1 MKKFLLVA
9 VMAIMS
15 LGAWAQ
21 QGQAAVGINLNVSP
35 CLEKGASLTNFG
47 LAAKFQYNLLD
58 ALRGEVQA
66 AYDFKSKG
74 FSVFT
79 GALNFHYL
87 FNIGDKF
94 KLYPIAGIGYG
105 NVKYSESETY
115 EGHKFSVSE
124 SEGKFLVNA
133 GVGGEIDINRHFA
146 VSLEVK
152 YQYMKH
158 FQRLPISLGAVY
170 KF

>member
-1 MKKFLLVA
+1 MKKFVFA
-9 VMAIMS
+9 MVMALMS

-21 QGQAAVGINLNVSP
+21 QGQAAAGINLNVTP

-47 LAAKFQYNLLD
+47 IAAKFQYNFLD

-74 FSVFT
+74 CSVFT
-79 GALNFHYL
+79 GAVNFHYL
-87 FNIGDKF
+87 FKLGNSF
-94 KLYPIAGIGYG
+94 KLYPIAGVGYG
-105 NVKYSESETY
+105 NVKESWNDGDVTIS
-115 EGHKFSVSE
+115 HST
-124 SEGKFLVNA
+124 GKFLVNA
-133 GVGGEIDINRHFA
+133 GLGGEFDISNHFA
-146 VSLEVK
+146 ICLEVK

-158 FQRLPISLGAVY
+158 FQRLPVSLGCAY